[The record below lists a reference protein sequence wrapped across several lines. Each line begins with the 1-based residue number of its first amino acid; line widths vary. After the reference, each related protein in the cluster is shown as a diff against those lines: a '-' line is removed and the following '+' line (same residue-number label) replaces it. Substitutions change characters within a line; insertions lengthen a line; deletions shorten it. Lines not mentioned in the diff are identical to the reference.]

1 MLSGA
6 DTCIRAHTTCT
17 LSSVALEPMQE
28 VTYCSSDVVI
38 LSLAQDE
45 SCRCV
50 EYILQGPDVNSA
62 GAVHLEINHSDK
74 CLLWGRCSLGVKYT
88 VELTLLFLHCTR

>member
-1 MLSGA
+1 MQTLVYE
-6 DTCIRAHTTCT
+6 HTH
-17 LSSVALEPMQE
+17 LVLYPLLHWKPVQK

-62 GAVHLEINHSDK
+62 GAVQDA
-74 CLLWGRCSLGVKYT
+74 VA
-88 VELTLLFLHCTR
+88 VV

>member
-1 MLSGA
+1 
-6 DTCIRAHTTCT
+6 
-17 LSSVALEPMQE
+17 MQE

-62 GAVHLEINHSDK
+62 GAVHLVGVYTFRSSDRPVGQTV
-74 CLLWGRCSLGVKYT
+74 CPTGRSDDRIV
-88 VELTLLFLHCTR
+88 

>member
-1 MLSGA
+1 MGA
-6 DTCIRAHTTCT
+6 VWCRHLYTSTHNLYSILCCT
-17 LSSVALEPMQE
+17 GSQCKK

-62 GAVHLEINHSDK
+62 GAVQDAVAVVDVV
-74 CLLWGRCSLGVKYT
+74 G
-88 VELTLLFLHCTR
+88 